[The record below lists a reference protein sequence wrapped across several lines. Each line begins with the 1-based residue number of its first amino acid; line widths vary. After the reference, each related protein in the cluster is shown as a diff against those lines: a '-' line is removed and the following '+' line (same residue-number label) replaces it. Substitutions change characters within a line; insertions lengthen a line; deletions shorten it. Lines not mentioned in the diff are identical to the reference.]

1 MADSSV
7 YILNFEQVNVCLKLV
22 SWHSIYTRVERDH
35 RSTIV
40 IVSFENMTPCSS
52 VSTVDFEHVFIFW
65 V

>member
-1 MADSSV
+1 M
-7 YILNFEQVNVCLKLV
+7 KLV

-35 RSTIV
+35 RSTMV
-40 IVSFENMTPCSS
+40 IVNFENMTPCSS